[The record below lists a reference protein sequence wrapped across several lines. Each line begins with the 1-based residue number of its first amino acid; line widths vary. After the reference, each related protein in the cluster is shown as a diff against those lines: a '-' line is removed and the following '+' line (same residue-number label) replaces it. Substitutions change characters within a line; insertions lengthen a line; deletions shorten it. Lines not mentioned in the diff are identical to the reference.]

1 MSPPTLPVT
10 PSLDATMPRAPL
22 LFCLFTVAGAAW
34 AGASVPRDGAP
45 VDEVALSKAAAAGTQ
60 VAELAQLCG
69 WENDPALV
77 LQARTA
83 ALMLATQAVQP
94 EKRRYEVMRRVLASN
109 AMAGAERAAKRQV
122 GNGGCVD
129 ANEKSKWSA
138 LRKHTL
144 TLLANPAPPTHPAA
158 PATAAAPAPATATP
172 APPSAAKPA
181 PATPPRL

>member
-1 MSPPTLPVT
+1 MRPRRPAARLEPTVL
-10 PSLDATMPRAPL
+10 RAL
-22 LFCLFTVAGAAW
+22 VLACLSTAAGLAW

-45 VDEVALSKAAAAGTQ
+45 VDEAALAKAAAAGTQ

-122 GNGGCVD
+122 GNGGCAD
-129 ANEKSKWSA
+129 AGEKSKWTG

-158 PATAAAPAPATATP
+158 PASSAAPAPATVVP
-172 APPSAAKPA
+172 APAAVKPA
-181 PATPPRL
+181 TPATPPRL

>member
-1 MSPPTLPVT
+1 MSRL
-10 PSLDATMPRAPL
+10 SLL
-22 LFCLFTVAGAAW
+22 LSLFSVAGAAW
-34 AGASVPRDGAP
+34 AGASVPREGGP

-122 GNGGCVD
+122 GSGGCAD
-129 ANEKSKWSA
+129 AGEKSKWNA

-144 TLLANPAPPTHPAA
+144 TLLANPAPPTHAAA
-158 PATAAAPAPATATP
+158 PATSAAPTPATVVPAPAAEKP
-172 APPSAAKPA
+172 AA

>member
-1 MSPPTLPVT
+1 
-10 PSLDATMPRAPL
+10 MPRCL
-22 LFCLFTVAGAAW
+22 LLSCLLLSSGTAL

-45 VDEVALSKAAAAGTQ
+45 VDEAALSKAAAAGTQ

-122 GNGGCVD
+122 GNGGCAD
-129 ANEKSKWSA
+129 AGEKSKWSG

-144 TLLANPAPPTHPAA
+144 TLLANPAAPTQPAT
-158 PATAAAPAPATATP
+158 PATAAAPAAATAAPAPP
-172 APPSAAKPA
+172 APPSATMKPA
-181 PATPPRL
+181 AANPATAAPAKPPRL

>member
-1 MSPPTLPVT
+1 
-10 PSLDATMPRAPL
+10 MPRVL
-22 LFCLFTVAGAAW
+22 LLSCLLLTTGTAL
-34 AGASVPRDGAP
+34 AGASVPREGAP
-45 VDEVALSKAAAAGTQ
+45 VDELALSKAAAAGAQ
-60 VAELAQLCG
+60 VAELALLCG

-122 GNGGCVD
+122 GSGGCAD
-129 ANEKSKWSA
+129 AGEKSKWSS

-144 TLLANPAPPTHPAA
+144 TLLANPAPPTHPAE
-158 PATAAAPAPATATP
+158 PASAAAPATATRVPPP
-172 APPSAAKPA
+172 ATVKPAA

>member
-1 MSPPTLPVT
+1 MSRSLLLCCLLPV
-10 PSLDATMPRAPL
+10 
-22 LFCLFTVAGAAW
+22 AGVAW
-34 AGASVPRDGAP
+34 AGASVPRDGVP
-45 VDEVALSKAAAAGTQ
+45 VDEPALAKAAAAGTQ

-122 GNGGCVD
+122 GSGGCAD
-129 ANEKSKWSA
+129 ASEKSKWSA

-144 TLLANPAPPTHPAA
+144 TLLANPAPPTQPAA
-158 PATAAAPAPATATP
+158 PATATAPASATPAPGTSAP
-172 APPSAAKPA
+172 APPSAAAKPTAAA
-181 PATPPRL
+181 PPTRPRL

>member
-1 MSPPTLPVT
+1 
-10 PSLDATMPRAPL
+10 MPRLPL
-22 LFCLFTVAGAAW
+22 LFCLISAAGAAW

-45 VDEVALSKAAAAGTQ
+45 VDEVALSRAAAAGTQ

-122 GNGGCVD
+122 GSGGCAD
-129 ANEKSKWSA
+129 AAEKSKWGA

-158 PATAAAPAPATATP
+158 PATAAPPASAPATP
-172 APPSAAKPA
+172 APSSAAAKPAAAA